1 MKLSAVAL
9 ALSVVL
15 SGAASAAAPSPVAAL
30 EQHRGLGCEIMRE
43 LIKTDTTSAHG
54 STTAAAE
61 KLDRLLKAH

>member
-15 SGAASAAAPSPVAAL
+15 SGAATAAMPPTATAP
-30 EQHRGLGCEIMRE
+30 ERHRVLGREILQE
-43 LIKTDTTSAHG
+43 LIEADTTSAHG